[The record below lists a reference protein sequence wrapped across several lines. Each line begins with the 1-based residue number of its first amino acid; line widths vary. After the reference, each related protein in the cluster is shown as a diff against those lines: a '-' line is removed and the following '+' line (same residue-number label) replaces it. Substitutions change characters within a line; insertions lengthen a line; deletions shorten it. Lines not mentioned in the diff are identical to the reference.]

1 MANANVKMTSFKSKL
16 GFTVSRIDLIFNE
29 FSSKVKRYC
38 NYKILVFNYIL
49 FAAQKEEMAENTVR
63 FCCFSSKSGISLKI
77 IILLQNFKT
86 KK

>member
-1 MANANVKMTSFKSKL
+1 MRKVKMTSFKAKL
-16 GFTVSRIDLIFNE
+16 KFTVARIDLIFNE
-29 FSSKVKRYC
+29 FNSKVKREC

-49 FAAQKEEMAENTVR
+49 FAAQKEEMAENTVS
-63 FCCFSSKSGISLKI
+63 FFCFSSKSGISWKI